1 MIVRGVLAVL
11 LLATSSAFADAPSP
25 FNMST
30 EKPAAAPA
38 QPEPGS
44 ATAQPAPAPGATKP
58 APPPAAQPAQTPAAP
73 APASAQ
79 PAVVAAQP
87 TPTQAISRR
96 YLLPFE
102 NIVFSGESTQRAWT
116 LYLTPEQASS
126 RASLNLGYQNA
137 VIVAPESSRLRLTIN
152 GKAVVDIPIASSDN
166 PSALK
171 FPVPVGLLHAGMNE
185 VAVSAVQRHRTD
197 CTIESTYELWTQIDS
212 ASTYLSFEDP
222 EAGRW
227 RRIED
232 VRAIGADAKGSTTFN
247 LIVPAM
253 EQTGS
258 AAPLV
263 RLAEALA
270 LMANMPNQSFEISE
284 QARGMPRP
292 GAVNVVVGSAS
303 EIAEKLEK
311 LPEGAQVSPTS
322 AIVDDPKLGPST
334 VVITGPNWQAVEQ
347 AIEDIARPV
356 DRPVASQR
364 VVLATRNWR
373 LPETPMVL
381 AARHLKFSD
390 LGVSTQEFS
399 GRRLRTEFNVGIPSD
414 FYANAYGQAMILLD
428 AAYSQDVLPGS
439 HIDIYVN
446 DNIAATVPITTS
458 GGEILRHLPIKVTM
472 RHFRPGDNSVA
483 IEAVLLTQ
491 ADATCAPGA
500 TGLQDKRF
508 VLFDS
513 SELVMPDFA
522 RIGRT
527 PNLSAVSGTGFP
539 YNRADYS
546 LPLIFERTQPEA
558 MSAATTLMAQMSVAA
573 GRLIPVDTAVSPAA
587 VMDRNAVF
595 VGAIPTVPSAVLA
608 ELGITSN
615 VASKWGEAVASNQ
628 PNTDTTFD
636 EWRQKLRGSGWRGQ
650 VSSFEDWMNRTFNI
664 SMNSFRLLP
673 GRDPDFTPSN
683 GSTLLVAQKKS
694 PTGEGSWTLVTAPSP
709 ATLQQGMRTLAQQD
723 VWRQLGGR
731 IATIDGASSKVAQV
745 PVSSFEFVETEPF
758 SLQNYRLII
767 ANWLSANALAYALVL
782 ICLSIALGLA
792 TARLL
797 GSLGR
802 KQ

>member
-1 MIVRGVLAVL
+1 M
-11 LLATSSAFADAPSP
+11 
-25 FNMST
+25 
-30 EKPAAAPA
+30 
-38 QPEPGS
+38 
-44 ATAQPAPAPGATKP
+44 
-58 APPPAAQPAQTPAAP
+58 
-73 APASAQ
+73 
-79 PAVVAAQP
+79 
-87 TPTQAISRR
+87 
-96 YLLPFE
+96 
-102 NIVFSGESTQRAWT
+102 VFSGESTQRAWT

-126 RASLNLGYQNA
+126 RTSLNLGYQNA

-152 GKAVVDIPIASSDN
+152 GKVVVDVPIASSDN
-166 PSALK
+166 PSSLQ
-171 FPVPVGLLHAGMNE
+171 FPIPPGLLHAGMNDI
-185 VAVSAVQRHRTD
+185 AVSAVQRHRTD

-212 ASTYLSFEDP
+212 ASTYLSFDDP
-222 EAGRW
+222 EAARW

-232 VRAIGADAKGSTTFN
+232 IRAIGADANGATTFN
-247 LIVPAM
+247 MIVPAM

-258 AAPLV
+258 TAPVV

-270 LMANMPNQSFEISE
+270 LMANMPNQSFALSE
-284 QARGMPRP
+284 RSRGLPKP
-292 GAVNVVVGSAS
+292 GSVNVLVGSAS
-303 EIAEKLEK
+303 EIAERLEK

-322 AIVDDPKLGPST
+322 AVVDDPRLGPST
-334 VVITGPNWQAVEQ
+334 LVVTGPNWQAVEQ

-356 DRPVASQR
+356 DRPVGSQR
-364 VVLATRNWR
+364 AILSTRNWR
-373 LPETPMVL
+373 TPETPMLVS
-381 AARHLKFSD
+381 ARNLKLSD

-399 GRRLRTEFNVGIPSD
+399 GRRLRTEFDVGIPSD

-439 HIDIYVN
+439 HIDVYVN

-527 PNLSAVSGTGFP
+527 PNLAAIGGTGFP

-546 LPLIFERTQPEA
+546 LPLIVERTQPEA
-558 MSAATTLMAQMSVAA
+558 MSAAATFMAQMSVAA
-573 GRLIPVDTAVSPAA
+573 GRLIPVDASISPAA
-587 VMDRNAVF
+587 VTDRNALF
-595 VGAIPTVPSAVLA
+595 VGPVSTVSPVVLTQ
-608 ELGITSN
+608 LGVASN
-615 VASKWGEAVASNQ
+615 VASKWGERVASAQ

-673 GRDPDFTPSN
+673 GRDPDFTPSD
-683 GSTLLVAQKKS
+683 GSTLLIAQDSS
-694 PTGEGSWTLVTAPSP
+694 PTGEGSWTLVAAPSP
-709 ATLQQGMRTLAQQD
+709 ATLQQGMRTLVQQD
-723 VWRQLGGR
+723 IWRKMEGR
-731 IATIDGASSKVAQV
+731 IATLDAVSGKLSQV
-745 PVSSFEFVETEPF
+745 PVSKFEFVETERF
-758 SLQNYRLII
+758 SLRNYRLII
-767 ANWLSANALAYALVL
+767 ANWLSANALAYALAL
-782 ICLSIALGLA
+782 TCLSIVLGLV

-802 KQ
+802 RQ